1 MKGPAEA
8 VAPGTVVSRS
18 PHGRGRC
25 PRSLPGSSARCSR
38 SVSETD
44 TVEGQT
50 SHQEEKRLASRQQG
64 HRPSA
69 RNPLCAC
76 APRLRAAGGGRAGF
90 PRAWASWAAAPCTA
104 GPGKT
109 PRGAARGPRATAE
122 SWGPQGRHK
131 SLPVQNP
138 LGAAQPVSVLW
149 LSHEKRVAAKVTAPG
164 RAARRGGAAALAVA
178 VASQGRGL
186 GPPGRAS
193 GDPRT
198 AAPRPGP
205 SRTPSSRPAARESAR
220 GDGPSARR
228 VASAEEPRVAAALCC
243 RWDRGEPPRPRPV
256 SAASERLIRTHSRIT
271 RSVRRGNW
279 MKLSS

>member
-18 PHGRGRC
+18 PHGRGRW
-25 PRSLPGSSARCSR
+25 PRSLPGSSARSSR

-50 SHQEEKRLASRQQG
+50 SHQEEKRLESRQQG
-64 HRPSA
+64 HRPSV

-76 APRLRAAGGGRAGF
+76 SPRLRAAGGGRAGF
-90 PRAWASWAAAPCTA
+90 PRAWASWAAAPPTA

-149 LSHEKRVAAKVTAPG
+149 LSHEKRVAS
-164 RAARRGGAAALAVA
+164 RSLRRGGRREGEGPRA
-178 VASQGRGL
+178 GRG
-186 GPPGRAS
+186 S
-193 GDPRT
+193 GL
-198 AAPRPGP
+198 AG
-205 SRTPSSRPAARESAR
+205 
-220 GDGPSARR
+220 
-228 VASAEEPRVAAALCC
+228 
-243 RWDRGEPPRPRPV
+243 
-256 SAASERLIRTHSRIT
+256 
-271 RSVRRGNW
+271 
-279 MKLSS
+279 

>member
-18 PHGRGRC
+18 PHGRGRW
-25 PRSLPGSSARCSR
+25 PRSLPGSSARSSR

-50 SHQEEKRLASRQQG
+50 SHQEEKRLESRQQG
-64 HRPSA
+64 HRPSV

-90 PRAWASWAAAPCTA
+90 PRAWASWAAAPPTA

-164 RAARRGGAAALAVA
+164 RAARGEGPRRWPWQWPRRAEGSARPAELPGTPARPPRGQVL
-178 VASQGRGL
+178 
-186 GPPGRAS
+186 PGRPPVGPQPAS
-193 GDPRT
+193 LRAGT
-198 AAPRPGP
+198 APRPVGWRLPRNRVWQPRSAPAGTAGSHPGP
-205 SRTPSSRPAARESAR
+205 APSPQHLN
-220 GDGPSARR
+220 
-228 VASAEEPRVAAALCC
+228 V
-243 RWDRGEPPRPRPV
+243 
-256 SAASERLIRTHSRIT
+256 
-271 RSVRRGNW
+271 
-279 MKLSS
+279 

>member
-18 PHGRGRC
+18 PHGRGRW
-25 PRSLPGSSARCSR
+25 PRSLPGSSARSSR

-76 APRLRAAGGGRAGF
+76 SPRLRAAGGGRAGF
-90 PRAWASWAAAPCTA
+90 PRAWASWAAAPRTA

-164 RAARRGGAAALAVA
+164 RAARRGGAAGWPWQWPRRAEGSARPAELPGTPARPPRGQVLPDALQSARSPRVCA
-178 VASQGRGL
+178 RGRPL
-186 GPPGRAS
+186 GPSGGVCRGTACGSRALLPL
-193 GDPRT
+193 GPRG
-198 AAPRPGP
+198 A
-205 SRTPSSRPAARESAR
+205 TPA
-220 GDGPSARR
+220 
-228 VASAEEPRVAAALCC
+228 
-243 RWDRGEPPRPRPV
+243 PPR
-256 SAASERLIRTHSRIT
+256 L
-271 RSVRRGNW
+271 RSI
-279 MKLSS
+279 